1 MLRKNEAQSLEKFG
15 QSFFDSRKKELQKN
29 YPGLTSFIFRREL
42 ESYARELFKTQKSP
56 LHQIYASGF
65 SPELDYF
72 FRQFELGVP
81 VEYITHRAYFFRS
94 EFYVNKNVLIPRPE
108 TETLVE
114 LAVQELKSMSAKY
127 KEPLRLCDVGTG
139 SGAIILSIM
148 REFPGTLTACGTDIS
163 REALMV
169 ARRNA
174 FRLGFSYN
182 PQDDLH
188 FILCDRLND
197 ITEKQHLI
205 VSNPPYIKTRADR
218 PLVHS
223 QVAKFEPGVALYL
236 EDDIYEEWFRD
247 LFKEALNKL
256 YEEGI
261 FLMEGHEDHLD
272 SLKELALDVGFKQ
285 ANILQDLTGEKRF
298 LKLVQGSLLGE

>member
-1 MLRKNEAQSLEKFG
+1 MLRQSEAQSLENFG
-15 QSFFDSRKKELQKN
+15 KSFFETKKDDLQNK
-29 YPGLTSFIFRREL
+29 YPGLTLSIFRREL

-72 FRQFELGVP
+72 FAQFEQGVP
-81 VEYITHRAYFFRS
+81 IEYITHRAYFFRS

-108 TETLVE
+108 TEVLVE
-114 LAVQELKSMSAKY
+114 FAVQELEKMSREHTETLKV
-127 KEPLRLCDVGTG
+127 CDVGTG

-148 REFPGTLTACGTDIS
+148 REFSGTLSASATDIS

-182 PQDDLH
+182 PQSDLR
-188 FILCDRLND
+188 FILCDRLSD

-205 VSNPPYIKTRADR
+205 VSNPPYIKAKKDR

-223 QVAKFEPGVALYL
+223 QVAMFEPEVALYL
-236 EDDIYEEWFRD
+236 EDDLYEEWFRAFFRD
-247 LFKEALNKL
+247 VLNKL

-261 FLMEGHEDHLD
+261 FLMEGHEDHLE
-272 SLKELALDVGFKQ
+272 SLQELALDIGFKK
-285 ANILQDLTGEKRF
+285 ALVLTDLTGEKRF
-298 LKLVQGSLLGE
+298 LKLAPRSC